1 MTARVLVVD
10 DILSNVKLLEAKLT
24 AEYFEVVTAFN
35 GAECLAR
42 IEEGIPDIVLLDV
55 MMPGMDGFEV
65 CRRIKSNPRTAHLPV
80 VMVTAL
86 DQPSDRVAGL
96 EAGADDFL
104 TKPVDDA
111 ALFARVRSLVRLKM
125 MTDELRMREATGQSM
140 GLVDPAQTLIDAAPS
155 GRILAIEDRP
165 ESATWLAGA
174 LQPQHEVSTV
184 DTFEEAL
191 VRVRGGDYDLVIVS
205 LGMRGFDGLRL
216 CSQLRSL
223 PEGRNVPILVVVS
236 DGDRRK
242 LNQAL
247 EMGVNDYLA
256 RPVDK
261 NELVARVR
269 TQLRKKRYADRLR
282 HNVQLSLEMAIT
294 DQLTGLHNRR
304 YMSRHLDNLISSAKR
319 TAKPL
324 AFLILDIDYFKS
336 VNDGYGHDIGDE
348 VLKEFANRIAA
359 NVRGIDLAC
368 RYGGEEFVVVMPD
381 TDMAFAYSVA
391 ERLRK
396 SIEFDTGRD
405 QPPTWQGQHHHQH
418 RHRVVGRQH
427 GHRRSATSSRRSG
440 PLQRQARRPQPR
452 RGRRGLASVFRLCQ
466 LDRLVDHPYE
476 DFRLARAGDHVAVL
490 EDEGRHAR
498 DPHLVCEMV
507 FVLDGVLVGILRK
520 QLAELVPDACRHPQQ
535 SPSAR
540 CDRRYC
546 GPARS
551 RRRTIARPA
560 RPARRCR
567 RPIG

>member
-24 AEYFEVVTAFN
+24 TEYFEVVTAFS
-35 GAECLAR
+35 GPEALAK
-42 IEEGIPDIVLLDV
+42 IEESPPDIVLLDV

-65 CRRIKSNPRTAHLPV
+65 CRRIKANPVTAHIPV

-96 EAGADDFL
+96 DAGADDFL

-125 MTDELRMREATGQSM
+125 MTDELRLREATGESM
-140 GLVDPAQTLIDAAPS
+140 GLVDPASTLTDANIA
-155 GRILAIEDRP
+155 GRILIIEDRP
-165 ESATWLAGA
+165 ESVAWFEAA
-174 LQPQHEVSTV
+174 LQPNNVVSAV

-191 VRVRGGDYDLVIVS
+191 VRVRGGDYDLVVVS

-236 DGDRRK
+236 EGDRRK

-247 EMGVNDYLA
+247 EMGVNDYLT

-269 TQLRKKRYADRLR
+269 TQLRKKRYADKLR

-304 YMSRHLDNLISSAKR
+304 YMGRHLDNLLAEARKSG
-319 TAKPL
+319 KPL
-324 AFLILDIDYFKS
+324 AFVIMDIDFFKS
-336 VNDGYGHDIGDE
+336 VNDTHGHDIGDE
-348 VLKEFANRIAA
+348 VLREFAKRISA
-359 NVRGIDLAC
+359 NVRGIDLVC

-381 TDMAFAYSVA
+381 TDVAYAYSVA

-396 SIEFDTGRD
+396 SIETTPVEISRAPGKLSITISIGIAASQGKSDTAEALLYRADQQLYRAKRTGRN
-405 QPPTWQGQHHHQH
+405 
-418 RHRVVGRQH
+418 RVV
-427 GHRRSATSSRRSG
+427 A
-440 PLQRQARRPQPR
+440 
-452 RGRRGLASVFRLCQ
+452 
-466 LDRLVDHPYE
+466 
-476 DFRLARAGDHVAVL
+476 
-490 EDEGRHAR
+490 
-498 DPHLVCEMV
+498 
-507 FVLDGVLVGILRK
+507 
-520 QLAELVPDACRHPQQ
+520 DA
-535 SPSAR
+535 A
-540 CDRRYC
+540 
-546 GPARS
+546 
-551 RRRTIARPA
+551 
-560 RPARRCR
+560 
-567 RPIG
+567 

>member
-35 GAECLAR
+35 GLECLAR
-42 IEEGIPDIVLLDV
+42 IAEHTPDIVLLDV

-65 CRRIKSNPRTAHLPV
+65 CRRIKSDPKTAHVPV

-125 MTDELRMREATGQSM
+125 MTDELRMRETTGQSM
-140 GLVDPAQTLIDAAPS
+140 GLLDPAETLLDANPA
-155 GRILAIEDRP
+155 GRILVIEDRA
-165 ESATWLAGA
+165 ESVAWFSSA
-174 LQPQHEVSTV
+174 LEPHHKVASA

-191 VRVRGGDYDLVIVS
+191 VRVKGGDYDLIVVS

-223 PEGRNVPILVVVS
+223 PEGRHVPILVVVS

-242 LNQAL
+242 LTQAL
-247 EMGVNDYLA
+247 EMGVNDYLT

-304 YMSRHLDNLISSAKR
+304 YMSRHLDNLLASAKKNSR
-319 TAKPL
+319 PL
-324 AFLILDIDYFKS
+324 AFVIMDVDHFKQ
-336 VNDGYGHDIGDE
+336 VNDTYGHDIGDE
-348 VLKEFANRIAA
+348 VLKEFAARIAA

-368 RYGGEEFVVVMPD
+368 RYGGEEFVVAMPD
-381 TDMAFAYSVA
+381 TDIAFACSIA

-396 SIEFDTGRD
+396 SIETTPVAITRAPGKLGITISIGIARYEGEADTAEALLHRAD
-405 QPPTWQGQHHHQH
+405 QALY
-418 RHRVVGRQH
+418 R
-427 GHRRSATSSRRSG
+427 AK
-440 PLQRQARRPQPR
+440 
-452 RGRRGLASVFRLCQ
+452 
-466 LDRLVDHPYE
+466 
-476 DFRLARAGDHVAVL
+476 RAGRNRVEA
-490 EDEGRHAR
+490 
-498 DPHLVCEMV
+498 
-507 FVLDGVLVGILRK
+507 
-520 QLAELVPDACRHPQQ
+520 DA
-535 SPSAR
+535 A
-540 CDRRYC
+540 
-546 GPARS
+546 
-551 RRRTIARPA
+551 
-560 RPARRCR
+560 
-567 RPIG
+567 